1 MTIVVPPVRKE
12 LIVKA
17 APERAFRL
25 FTDGMDR
32 WWPREHHIG
41 QSPMKKIIVEPGV
54 GGRWYSISEDGSECD
69 IGKVLAWDPPKRL
82 VLGWQITG
90 EWRFDPAFV
99 TEVELGFTSVG
110 PKSTRV
116 AFEHR
121 NLERYAEAAIAL
133 RKQLDDPNGWHGS
146 LERYARTVAMKA
158 VVFYESSAD
167 VLTNA
172 PLHFP
177 AHKVRLDAF
186 QARGDLLAVGT
197 FADPREGSMSVFL
210 TREAA
215 EDFVREDPFVLH
227 GVVSRVTIKDWNEVL
242 LA

>member
-1 MTIVVPPVRKE
+1 MTIEVPPVRKE
-12 LIVKA
+12 LIVNA
-17 APERAFRL
+17 APERAFRI
-25 FTDGMDR
+25 FTDSMDR

-69 IGKVLAWDPPKRL
+69 IGKVLAWEPPRRL
-82 VLGWQITG
+82 VLGWQITA
-90 EWRFDPAFV
+90 EWKFDPAFV
-99 TEVELGFTSVG
+99 TEVELGFTAEG

-133 RKQLDDPNGWHGS
+133 RKQLDDPGGWNGG
-146 LERYARTVAMKA
+146 LERYARTIAMKA
-158 VVFYESSAD
+158 VVLYESAPD
-167 VLTNA
+167 VMAKA

-215 EDFVREDPFVLH
+215 DEFVREDPFVLN

-242 LA
+242 LG